1 MRGKQM
7 LKPLFDRV
15 VVKPQVRH
23 ISDIIYIDNKEPFNE
38 GTVVSVGP
46 QVTDTVPGDF
56 IKYGNGDYLNWPTHR
71 INGQD
76 YQIIQEADI
85 CAIVEES

>member
-1 MRGKQM
+1 M

-15 VVKPQVRH
+15 VVRPQVRH

-38 GTVVSVGP
+38 GTVVAIGSDVEGV
-46 QVTDTVPGDF
+46 QVGDF
-56 IKYGNGDYLNWPTHR
+56 IKYGNGDYLKWPTHK
-71 INGQD
+71 IDGQD

-85 CAIVEES
+85 CAVVEA